1 MGSCVAFGKKLLQEL
16 GLTLQRCID
25 TCQSA
30 ETMATQMKPMGGKV
44 DVNVLCQRI
53 KQKKEQTSLW
63 IASTVARN
71 MKDQVINTKCGK

>member
-1 MGSCVAFGKKLLQEL
+1 MGSCVAFGKKLLQDV

-44 DVNVLCQRI
+44 DVNALSQRI
-53 KQKKEQTSLW
+53 KQNKNRPVRGLQVVWPET
-63 IASTVARN
+63 RN
-71 MKDQVINTKCGK
+71 IT